1 MTNVTG
7 YLCLEGAS
15 DALAYYQQAFG
26 AKEQYRLEM
35 PDGRLG
41 HAEMTIGDT
50 LIMLSD
56 EWPEGGILGPKSR
69 GGSTSSFTI
78 LVDTVDALDEMWA
91 AALAAGATVER
102 EVADQFYG
110 HRTGSLVDPFGQR
123 WSISAVVEEVSPEEM
138 KRRMSEMPAQ

>member
-1 MTNVTG
+1 MTTVTA
-7 YLCLEGAS
+7 YLCIDGAS
-15 DALAYYQQAFG
+15 AALAYYEQAFR

-50 LIMLSD
+50 TIMLSD

-69 GGSTSSFTI
+69 GGATSSFTI
-78 LVDTVDALDEMWA
+78 MVESVDALDAMWA
-91 AALAAGATVER
+91 AALAAGGTVER

-110 HRTGSLVDPFGQR
+110 HRTGTLVDPFGQR
-123 WSISAVVEEVSPEEM
+123 WSVSAVVEEVSPEEM
-138 KRRMSEMPAQ
+138 ARRMSEMPSG

>member
-1 MTNVTG
+1 MTSVTA
-7 YLCLEGAS
+7 YLCIDGAS

-41 HAEMTIGDT
+41 HAEMTVGDT
-50 LIMLSD
+50 TIMLSD

-69 GGSTSSFTI
+69 GGATASFTI
-78 LVDTVDALDEMWA
+78 MVESVAALDEMWA
-91 AALAAGATVER
+91 AAIGAGGTVER
-102 EVADQFYG
+102 EVEDQFYG
-110 HRTGSLVDPFGQR
+110 HRTGTLADPFGQR
-123 WSISAVVEEVSPEEM
+123 WSISTVVEEVSAEEM